1 MAFFVVMYIKF
12 LCPRSKKVQE
22 TIKGVHFLTAL
33 SKIPQCYVLAF
44 ALKFCE
50 NIETTLIKN
59 TAKKGTDCIQW
70 YRLSNIIT

>member
-50 NIETTLIKN
+50 THRNNFNQKHCQERN
-59 TAKKGTDCIQW
+59 
-70 YRLSNIIT
+70 RLHSMV